1 MLYFHIYGYLLTDYV
16 MIGILNIV
24 YPKPVLKE
32 VRFSKTAVF
41 GPQRPRVAFDR
52 LGSSLTPNP

>member
-1 MLYFHIYGYLLTDYV
+1 

-41 GPQRPRVAFDR
+41 GPQRLRVAFDR